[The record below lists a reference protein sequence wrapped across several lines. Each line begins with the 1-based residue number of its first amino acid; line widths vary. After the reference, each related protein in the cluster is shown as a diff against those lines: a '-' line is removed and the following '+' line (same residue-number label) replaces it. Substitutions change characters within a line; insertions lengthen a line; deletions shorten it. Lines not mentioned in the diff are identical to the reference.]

1 MFIAENLDDA
11 IQAGFDDAFQ
21 YEDFSKPIQERRLE
35 IITDFEQEL
44 GMQALKHGR
53 RNQIGIRT
61 KCNERLSG
69 MPCYLPGNVTSVSS
83 NPTRHIRQAF

>member
-1 MFIAENLDDA
+1 MDDA

-44 GMQALKHGR
+44 GMQAFEAWKKKSDRHPYQVQR
-53 RNQIGIRT
+53 AAIRDAVLSPR
-61 KCNERLSG
+61 KCNFCIFQ
-69 MPCYLPGNVTSVSS
+69 PNQTY
-83 NPTRHIRQAF
+83 